1 MNAAAD
7 MTRRQH
13 MVSTLAAVALAFGN
27 AATVSAATDSAP
39 AVPMAKA
46 DQCRADVSGTPSPV
60 ALYGPEIEFEVLR
73 DDRPVGRHVTRF
85 ERSGPYVTATSEM
98 TLEVDVLFFTAY
110 RFSYFAKGRWC
121 GDRLWALSARRDD
134 NGDVTEVRAY
144 HDGDTLVVDS
154 ADRHIEAPP
163 DIVPTNHWYAGVVRR
178 DAVLNTLTG
187 GINHVDIVEV
197 GRERVTTGAGR
208 VSATRYSYTGDLT
221 TDLWYDD
228 AGRWVK
234 LEFEARD
241 GSTITYR
248 CRRCGT
254 ADNPRAEP
262 TRSAQVRRGDQR
274 DRPWP
279 NSNASG

>member
-1 MNAAAD
+1 MCD
-7 MTRRQH
+7 ITRRQG
-13 MVSTLAAVALAFGN
+13 VVWLLAAAALGFGN
-27 AATVSAATDSAP
+27 ATGVSAATDSAP
-39 AVPMAKA
+39 TVPMAEA
-46 DQCRADVSGTPSPV
+46 DQCGADAAETPAPM
-60 ALYGPEIEFEVLR
+60 ALYGPKIEFEVLR
-73 DDRPVGRHVTRF
+73 NDRPVGRHVTRF

-134 NGDVTEVRAY
+134 NGEVTEVRAY

-154 ADRHIEAPP
+154 AGRHIEAPP

-187 GINHVDIVEV
+187 GINHVDIVEAGV
-197 GRERVTTGAGR
+197 ERVTTGAGR
-208 VSATRYSYTGDLT
+208 VVATRYTYTGDLT
-221 TDLWYDD
+221 TDVWYDD

-254 ADNPRAEP
+254 REEPRANP
-262 TRSAQVRRGDQR
+262 ASAAQASRGGSR
-274 DRPWP
+274 ERTWH
-279 NSNASG
+279 NSDASG

>member
-1 MNAAAD
+1 MVRLLAAA
-7 MTRRQH
+7 
-13 MVSTLAAVALAFGN
+13 ALACGN
-27 AATVSAATDSAP
+27 ATGVSAATDSAP

-46 DQCRADVSGTPSPV
+46 DQCRADAAETPAPM

-73 DDRPVGRHVTRF
+73 NDRPVGRHVTRF

-134 NGDVTEVRAY
+134 NGEVTEVRAY

-154 ADRHIEAPP
+154 AGRHIEAPP
-163 DIVPTNHWYAGVVRR
+163 DIVPTNHWYPGVVRR

-187 GINHVDIVEV
+187 GINHVDIVEA
-197 GRERVTTGAGR
+197 GKERVTTGAGQ
-208 VSATRYSYTGDLT
+208 VLATRYTYTGDLT
-221 TDLWYDD
+221 TDVWYDD

-254 ADNPRAEP
+254 SEEPRANP
-262 TRSAQVRRGDQR
+262 AHAAQASRGGSR
-274 DRPWP
+274 DSTWR
-279 NSNASG
+279 NSDASG